1 MLGADFSVFPKLH
14 SLPGICGLCILTTET
29 HAGEFMISAGNT
41 FPLRLERKYQDGSL
55 WVIPIEHSPFVIGR
69 RKESSLLVAA
79 EEVSRKHAEIHE
91 TLDGWRIKDC
101 GSTNGTFVNGRR
113 LTENHL
119 LKHGDYITI
128 GGIRFDV
135 VEQIDDSEC
144 TQIISPDAENME
156 QLLDLKAVV
165 PHFQPII
172 SLSDGA
178 LLGYEVLGRISHDG
192 LPNSPA
198 QLFQISRL
206 LGRQIELSELF
217 RNSALEYAAQLGVK
231 ELILFNTLPEEM
243 NLECLG
249 NSLKKLRYSVPD
261 LKLGMEL
268 HENTITNVEMMKNLR
283 SMLNELDMLLVYD
296 DFGAGQSRLIELL
309 DSVPDIVKFDIALVQ
324 NIQQRSEISRSMVE
338 TLVKLARDAGI
349 RTLAEGVESREEA
362 ETCSAIGFELAQG
375 FYFGHPAPL

>member
-1 MLGADFSVFPKLH
+1 
-14 SLPGICGLCILTTET
+14 
-29 HAGEFMISAGNT
+29 
-41 FPLRLERKYQDGSL
+41 L

-79 EEVSRKHAEIHE
+79 EEVSRKHAEILE
-91 TLDGWRIKDC
+91 TFDGWRITDC

-144 TQIISPDAENME
+144 TQIISPDAENLEKM
-156 QLLDLKAVV
+156 LDLKAVV
-165 PHFQPII
+165 PHFQPMI

-178 LLGYEVLGRISHDG
+178 LIGYETLGRIDYEG
-192 LPNSPA
+192 LPNSPT
-198 QLFQISRL
+198 QLFRISRL
-206 LGRQIELSELF
+206 LGRQVELSELF
-217 RNSALEYAAQLGVK
+217 RDSALVYAAQLGVK

-243 NLECLG
+243 NIESLG
-249 NSLKKLRYSVPD
+249 KSLNKLRRSVPD

-283 SMLNELDMLLVYD
+283 SMLNDLDMLLVYD

-309 DSVPDIVKFDIALVQ
+309 DSVPDIVKFDIALIH

-338 TLVKLARDAGI
+338 TLVKMARDAGI

-362 ETCSAIGFELAQG
+362 EICSTIGFELAQG